1 MNTHQPP
8 AGATPFWRGKTG
20 IVLIM
25 LLAIGLFY
33 LAREH
38 FSHIAANWPYLI
50 LLICPL
56 MHIFGHGHGH
66 GHGGHG
72 QHGQPPVNRRDQEGP

>member
-8 AGATPFWRGKTG
+8 SAGTTPFWRNKTG

-38 FSHIAANWPYLI
+38 FSHIAGNWPYLI
-50 LLICPL
+50 LLMCPL
-56 MHIFGHGHGH
+56 MHVFGH

-72 QHGQPPVNRRDQEGP
+72 GHGESPVNRRDQEGP

>member
-1 MNTHQPP
+1 MHTHQPPP
-8 AGATPFWRGKTG
+8 AGATPLWRSKTG

-56 MHIFGHGHGH
+56 MHIFGHGHG
-66 GHGGHG
+66 GHGRHG
-72 QHGQPPVNRRDQEGP
+72 EHPVNRRDQEGP

>member
-8 AGATPFWRGKTG
+8 SAGTTPFWRNKTG

-38 FSHIAANWPYLI
+38 FSHIAGNWPYLI
-50 LLICPL
+50 LLMCPL
-56 MHIFGHGHGH
+56 MHVFGHGHGSH
-66 GHGGHG
+66 GRHGES
-72 QHGQPPVNRRDQEGP
+72 PVNRRDQEGP

>member
-56 MHIFGHGHGH
+56 MHIFGHGHG
-66 GHGGHG
+66 GHGR
-72 QHGQPPVNRRDQEGP
+72 HGQPPVNRRDQEGP

>member
-8 AGATPFWRGKTG
+8 SAGATPFWRNKAG

-38 FSHIAANWPYLI
+38 FSHIAGNWPYLI
-50 LLICPL
+50 LLMCPL
-56 MHIFGHGHGH
+56 MHVFGHGHSGH
-66 GHGGHG
+66 GRHDE
-72 QHGQPPVNRRDQEGP
+72 PPVDGKDEEGR

>member
-1 MNTHQPP
+1 MSNHQPP
-8 AGATPFWRGKTG
+8 SNGATPFWRNKIG

-25 LLAIGLFY
+25 LLTIGLFY

-38 FSHIAANWPYLI
+38 FSHIAGNWPYLI

-56 MHIFGHGHGH
+56 MHIFGHGHGRH
-66 GHGGHG
+66 GE
-72 QHGQPPVNRRDQEGP
+72 PPVNRRDQEGP

>member
-1 MNTHQPP
+1 MNTHHPP
-8 AGATPFWRGKTG
+8 SAGTTPFWRNKTG

-38 FSHIAANWPYLI
+38 FSHIAGNWPYLI
-50 LLICPL
+50 LLMCPL
-56 MHIFGHGHGH
+56 MHVFGHGH

-72 QHGQPPVNRRDQEGP
+72 RHGESPVNRRDQEGP